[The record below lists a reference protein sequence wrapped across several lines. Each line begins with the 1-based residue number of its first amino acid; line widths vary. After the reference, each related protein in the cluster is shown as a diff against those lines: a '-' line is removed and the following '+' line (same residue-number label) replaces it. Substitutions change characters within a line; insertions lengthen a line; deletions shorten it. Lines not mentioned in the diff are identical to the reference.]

1 MVAERFLL
9 LCVEER
15 GSRDGVEGHGFSLR
29 TKLFSYTA
37 FVGDGQEATAVIE
50 VSDDAKTVKDS
61 TTLSLRTAEAS
72 TTRIDI
78 TSLKPARYIRVR
90 TQLATQDSTSS
101 PYVDTYVFTVDPVP
115 ELRGEVSPTEGE
127 VGDIFTFR
135 LTYKDPD
142 GDPPVSGYP
151 TVSVDNEN
159 YAMVKQ
165 SGEYGSGATYTY
177 STASLKP
184 GLHSFYFVA
193 YDGTTLA
200 RLPETG
206 SLPGP
211 RVFIRTYLQVS
222 PSTFSIRAGE
232 KITLKASLKDKD
244 GNPLAGRRI
253 SWRASE
259 GRIEEVSSTDAR
271 GESTVTYF
279 APDKAENVT
288 ITAAFEGDDYYKPA
302 TSNVLASIKPPLI
315 PSWLLPALAVIGVVI
330 LSFGILRKAKQ
341 RKKQVTREGQIPKT
355 PQKE

>member
-1 MVAERFLL
+1 
-9 LCVEER
+9 
-15 GSRDGVEGHGFSLR
+15 
-29 TKLFSYTA
+29 
-37 FVGDGQEATAVIE
+37 
-50 VSDDAKTVKDS
+50 
-61 TTLSLRTAEAS
+61 
-72 TTRIDI
+72 
-78 TSLKPARYIRVR
+78 
-90 TQLATQDSTSS
+90 
-101 PYVDTYVFTVDPVP
+101 
-115 ELRGEVSPTEGE
+115 
-127 VGDIFTFR
+127 
-135 LTYKDPD
+135 
-142 GDPPVSGYP
+142 
-151 TVSVDNEN
+151 
-159 YAMVKQ
+159 
-165 SGEYGSGATYTY
+165 
-177 STASLKP
+177 
-184 GLHSFYFVA
+184 VA